1 MKQSSSTI
9 VEEHPKG
16 SGKYRVRAR
25 IGIDPVTKKAKLKT
39 LTSGVS
45 KAQAAEV
52 ADAYVELSNAQELRQ
67 GVTLKAFGIGFL
79 ERRKAKGVRAVKQDA
94 YSWAKH
100 VAADP
105 IGLLPVSSLER
116 RDIVEWLD
124 RRTTSSRGKNK
135 APVPMHHRTRIKIRN
150 LLRTALAEAVER
162 GLLPTNP
169 ALEVKVHRSGAATS
183 VDDLEGILA
192 PAEQQALLAAIPA
205 EQDRALVAFALC
217 TGLRQA
223 EQWWLMWQ
231 DALGPTVFDDRIMI
245 RRSTGGLPPKSG
257 KPREVYLLPTAKAA
271 LATTAGRRGFVFK
284 APMGGRR
291 QEGKGP
297 RHWAKWIAAA
307 GITRHVTWHDL
318 RHTCAT
324 ALLAG
329 WWGRKWSL
337 DEVCRFLGHSSVSV
351 TERYARKLNESQK
364 LAVDA
369 TPTFLIPSGIDEV
382 SQVPG
387 TKSLTPP
394 FVKHRSSVQVRK
406 SAPSDSTAQ
415 NLLDSRSAGD
425 DQNGALGDQ
434 NGIKSDL
441 DNHRVNRD
449 PRVARTTL
457 DFAGWW
463 GPSTPPAVAADFGSL
478 SGQLGG
484 VGGTRCA
491 SEVRRG

>member
-1 MKQSSSTI
+1 MIKKVSSSTI
-9 VEEHPKG
+9 LEEHPKG
-16 SGKYRVRAR
+16 SGKWRVRAR
-25 IGIDPVTKKAKLKT
+25 IGINPETKKPLLKT
-39 LTSGVS
+39 LISGVP
-45 KAQAAEV
+45 KAHASEV
-52 ADAYVELSNAQELRQ
+52 ADAYVEINNAQELRQ
-67 GVTLKAFGIGFL
+67 GVTLKAFGVGFL

-94 YSWAKH
+94 YSWARH

-105 IGLLPVSSLER
+105 IGDLPVSSLER

-169 ALEVKVHRSGAATS
+169 ALEVKVHRSGAATA
-183 VDDLEGILA
+183 VDDLEGILT

-205 EQDRALVAFALC
+205 ERDRLLVAFALC

-223 EQWWLMWQ
+223 EQWWLEW
-231 DALGPTVFDDRIMI
+231 VNVEEDRVIV

-271 LATTAGRRGFVFK
+271 LAATIGRRGFVFK
-284 APMGGRR
+284 APLGGRR
-291 QEGKGP
+291 QEGKAP
-297 RHWAKWIAAA
+297 SAWPKWIAAA

-364 LAVDA
+364 LAVAA
-369 TPTFLIPSGIDEV
+369 TPTFVIPSGIEEV
-382 SQVPG
+382 PQLRG
-387 TKSLTPP
+387 TKSIGPA
-394 FVKHRSSVQVRK
+394 FVKHRSSVQIRQ
-406 SAPSDSTAQ
+406 SAPSDSAAEKQ
-415 NLLDSRSAGD
+415 LVSRSSGEA
-425 DQNGALGDQ
+425 QTGALGDQ
-434 NGIKSDL
+434 TGIKSDL
-441 DNHRVNRD
+441 NNPRVNRD
-449 PRVARTTL
+449 QRVARAAPDL
-457 DFAGWW
+457 AGWW
-463 GPSTPPAVAADFGSL
+463 GPSAPPAVAADFGFL
-478 SGQLGG
+478 TAQLGG

>member
-1 MKQSSSTI
+1 MKTSSSTI

-25 IGIDPVTKKAKLKT
+25 IGVDPLTKKAKLKT
-39 LTSGVS
+39 LASGVS
-45 KAQAAEV
+45 KAEAGEV
-52 ADAYVELSNAQELRQ
+52 ADAYVDLTNAQELRQ
-67 GVTLKAFGIGFL
+67 GVTVKAFGIGFL
-79 ERRKAKGVRAVKQDA
+79 ERRKAKGVRAVKQDG
-94 YSWAKH
+94 YSWSKH

-105 IGLLPVSSLER
+105 IGSLPVSSLTR

-162 GLLPTNP
+162 GLLETNP
-169 ALEVKVHRSGAATS
+169 ALEVKVHRSGAATA
-183 VDDLEGILA
+183 VDDLEGILL
-192 PAEQQALLAAIPA
+192 PAEQQALLAAIPDDR
-205 EQDRALVAFALC
+205 DRALVAFALC

-223 EQWWLMWQ
+223 EQWWLEW
-231 DALGPTVFDDRIMI
+231 GNVEDDRII
-245 RRSTGGLPPKSG
+245 VRRSTGGLPPKSG
-257 KPREVYLLPTAKAA
+257 KPREVYLLPAAKAA
-271 LATTAGRRGFVFK
+271 LVATVGRRGFVFK

-291 QEGKGP
+291 PEGKGP
-297 RHWAKWIAAA
+297 RHWDKWIASA

-364 LAVDA
+364 LAVAA

-382 SQVPG
+382 SQVPV
-387 TKSLTPP
+387 TKSITPP
-394 FVKHRSSVQVRK
+394 FVKHRSSVQIRQ
-406 SAPSDSTAQ
+406 SAPSDSAAEKQ
-415 NLLDSRSAGD
+415 LESRSGGEGDQSAAGD
-425 DQNGALGDQ
+425 QI
-434 NGIKSDL
+434 GINPDL
-441 DNHRVNRD
+441 EE
-449 PRVARTTL
+449 ARE
-457 DFAGWW
+457 FEA
-463 GPSTPPAVAADFGSL
+463 AVAEDRERAEAFAELAKPLVKAPSDKPPSA
-478 SGQLGG
+478 SGKG
-484 VGGTRCA
+484 A
-491 SEVRRG
+491 ARG